1 MTDKSMIDILSKFNN
16 AATGI
21 VNESAT
27 ATRSRSS
34 SAGDPAMHDILSK
47 FYGAVQEA
55 GVDTSVPAG
64 DKNKAFDKL
73 DDTHFDQTTGDADV
87 MSTPSYGGYQ
97 ATKNMKTGDVTQNY
111 SRNGMKASV
120 SQDAQGNV
128 TRQTAGY
135 KMGDIDANMAQA
147 GDEQFIDV
155 DQRATDAGVGGY
167 ASAYDAGDGN
177 MQNAVVGQVG
187 SMDQTATSVS
197 SDASGNTNA
206 YMSDRDTSNMIKQ
219 QEKDIARLQ
228 TDKLFNDVNE
238 DENDMPAS
246 DEEASMAGDQAEYI
260 KYAIDEIKDS
270 IEAGNSFPEWFQNK
284 LAGVYTTLK
293 DLHGYMEGD
302 KRNDAEDE
310 VVEATND
317 FKRMDFSP
325 DGNRHRV
332 QTASGIDD
340 KVSTQNGNTTA
351 NRSSYSQSK
360 STDLDTGKEV
370 SGDTYADYK
379 DGASQNVSKVA
390 AIVDPARD
398 QAQIVTHGNGTDR
411 NIYQADAESGAAVR
425 DIERSYAAMQHDQPE
440 LDDMFDDV
448 NAMRKLSGLAQED
461 VVSKKQAAADVVG
474 KKTAVDDIVQELS
487 KSYADFVA
495 QVEEERDDMS
505 FFKKDKKR

>member
-1 MTDKSMIDILSKFNN
+1 MTDKSMFDILSKFDS
-16 AATGI
+16 ASTRT
-21 VNESAT
+21 VTESAG

-47 FYGAVQEA
+47 FYGAVSEA
-55 GVDTSVPAG
+55 GVDTSTPAG

-73 DDTHFDQTTGDADV
+73 DDTHFDQKTGDADV
-87 MSTPSYGGYQ
+87 MATPSYGGYQ

-111 SRNGMKASV
+111 SSNGMKASV

-197 SDASGNTNA
+197 SDASGNTNK

-238 DENDMPAS
+238 DGHDEPAS
-246 DEEASMAGDQAEYI
+246 EEEAEMAGDQVEYI

-284 LAGVYTTLK
+284 LSGVYTTLK

-310 VVEATND
+310 VV
-317 FKRMDFSP
+317 MS
-325 DGNRHRV
+325 
-332 QTASGIDD
+332 
-340 KVSTQNGNTTA
+340 
-351 NRSSYSQSK
+351 
-360 STDLDTGKEV
+360 L
-370 SGDTYADYK
+370 
-379 DGASQNVSKVA
+379 
-390 AIVDPARD
+390 
-398 QAQIVTHGNGTDR
+398 
-411 NIYQADAESGAAVR
+411 
-425 DIERSYAAMQHDQPE
+425 
-440 LDDMFDDV
+440 
-448 NAMRKLSGLAQED
+448 ED

-487 KSYADFVA
+487 KSYADFIA
-495 QVEEERDDMS
+495 QVEEEKDDMS
-505 FFKKDKKR
+505 FFKKGK

>member
-1 MTDKSMIDILSKFNN
+1 MADILSKFDS
-16 AATGI
+16 AATRT
-21 VNESAT
+21 VNESAP
-27 ATRSRSS
+27 ATGSRSS

-47 FYGAVQEA
+47 FYGAVSEA

-64 DKNKAFDKL
+64 DKNPAFDKL
-73 DDTHFDQTTGDADV
+73 SDTDFDQATGDADV
-87 MSTPSYGGYQ
+87 MATPSMGGFQ
-97 ATKNMKTGDVTQNY
+97 ATKNMKTGDTTSTYDNNGLRVSQ
-111 SRNGMKASV
+111 SRN
-120 SQDAQGNV
+120 AQGDI
-128 TRQTAGY
+128 TRQAAQY
-135 KMGDIDANMAQA
+135 KMGDTRMSMAQA
-147 GDEQFIDV
+147 GDEKFADAEQI
-155 DQRATDAGVGGY
+155 ATGAGPGAYG
-167 ASAYDAGDGN
+167 SAYDAGDGDL
-177 MQNAVVGQVG
+177 QYTSIGQVG

-284 LAGVYTTLK
+284 LSGVYTTLK

-302 KRNDAEDE
+302 KRNDADE
-310 VVEATND
+310 
-317 FKRMDFSP
+317 M
-325 DGNRHRV
+325 
-332 QTASGIDD
+332 
-340 KVSTQNGNTTA
+340 
-351 NRSSYSQSK
+351 
-360 STDLDTGKEV
+360 
-370 SGDTYADYK
+370 
-379 DGASQNVSKVA
+379 
-390 AIVDPARD
+390 
-398 QAQIVTHGNGTDR
+398 
-411 NIYQADAESGAAVR
+411 
-425 DIERSYAAMQHDQPE
+425 
-440 LDDMFDDV
+440 MFDDAPDMSDRMQRLRGMRNRDAEANFAKTHAKHGIDGADQASRMMG
-448 NAMRKLSGLAQED
+448 NALAHAGEFNDPRKMAQTAMNMGMSPERVDRTLPADFKFDED

-505 FFKKDKKR
+505 FFKKGK